1 MQIQTTTFEQVV
13 QAAFD
18 STDNR
23 RWQNAI
29 VRAKQIVE
37 SNPFVTLQSDGKLIV
52 LSDSNE
58 IYEVTEGSCV
68 TTEGKACKAF
78 AQGQP
83 CKHRALR
90 RLMLRYNEVSH

>member
-1 MQIQTTTFEQVV
+1 MNFNSTQFEQIV
-13 QAAFD
+13 QQAFD
-18 STDNR
+18 SVSESR

-29 VRAKQIVE
+29 VRAKQIAE
-37 SNPFVTLQSDGKLIV
+37 SNPYIHMDGSTMIL

-58 IYEVTEGSCV
+58 IYEVAEGRCV
-68 TTEGKACKAF
+68 TSEGQQCKAF

-90 RLMLRYNEVSH
+90 RLMLRYNATSH